1 MQNAYAFIRIF
12 SQLNLGFLTYLEG
25 FLKSKKWST
34 FSFLNCLLFRRFNS
48 QAFRLM
54 IWLITKNS
62 SIARKDW
69 YLCSG
74 GMFNGLKSSDYLFL
88 YIQQKSLFLKKN
100 IRRKKTCKK
109 YPPQEHV
116 RTVSLLSHLI
126 PQSSLS
132 AYLRTSTVRHNFI
145 YTDHNWPALLGRNK

>member
-69 YLCSG
+69 YFVLEVCLTG
-74 GMFNGLKSSDYLFL
+74 WNPQIICF
-88 YIQQKSLFLKKN
+88 YIFSRNLFLKK
-100 IRRKKTCKK
+100 ISEGKKPAKNT
-109 YPPQEHV
+109 PPQEHV

-145 YTDHNWPALLGRNK
+145 YTDHNWPALLRRNK